1 MKPMPMITATAFALA
16 SILPAMAH
24 DVGRDTLDLNVTF
37 VGDREVLMRDAHK
50 EMHWPEPATIALQ
63 KPNFTYSVLP
73 KRIDVE
79 PIWERQKAKRLKVED
94 PLQRLYKGFVEG
106 GMGNYTS
113 PYFLIN
119 YADLRSRDHAWGVE
133 YSHTSTH
140 GGFSY
145 DNDSLGVDVPQD
157 FSSNG
162 LEGWYTRFFKK
173 EYVKLSSQY
182 NREALSYYGRV
193 AGFDEADSSLFPLG
207 DSSVY
212 NTLHV
217 RAELGDMQSA
227 KREWRHHVVLDYGRL
242 WNDRNTSESNF
253 DAAITLKGA
262 IEDNPVSL
270 DLHTNIDRLDRQEEG
285 LIVPMAKQ
293 AIFDL
298 HPAVYKDHKALKTKL
313 GFGMWVDA
321 QGTQPFLFV
330 PELEASVS
338 LLQNLFIPYVSI
350 DGGVVQNRFETAL
363 ASNPFLPSPTDSAS
377 IWKNSYEGIVAQGGM
392 RGSITS
398 AFTFDVSARHRRV
411 NQSLTWA
418 PEGAFGNGASFR
430 PIYQD
435 LSITTLQANAHLKLG
450 ESTELRGQ
458 IQQHAYSVRD
468 SALSISTPWNLPA
481 LEIDVQASHILKG
494 KLKVSTGLR
503 TVSGRSGLNAVPLDA
518 EGDQYVSST
527 TETLGYA
534 YALQDIVDWRLRI
547 EYRYNA
553 RLGAWLKGENLLNR
567 ANPIWA
573 GYNSQGTRVTFGFNY
588 AF

>member
-1 MKPMPMITATAFALA
+1 MNSMPLITVTAVALATALPALA
-16 SILPAMAH
+16 HEAN
-24 DVGRDTLDLNVTF
+24 RDTLDLNVTF

-50 EMHWPEPATIALQ
+50 EMHWPEPATITLQ
-63 KPNFTYSVLP
+63 KPNFDYSVLP
-73 KRIDVE
+73 KRIDVQ
-79 PIWERQKAKRLKVED
+79 PTWERQKARRLKVED

-113 PYFLIN
+113 PYLLLN
-119 YADLRSRDHAWGVE
+119 YADLRSREHAWGVE
-133 YSHTSTH
+133 YSHRSTH

-145 DNDSLGVDVPQD
+145 DNDSLGTDVPQD
-157 FSSNG
+157 FSSNA

-173 EYVKLSSQY
+173 EYVKISSRH

-193 AGFDEADSSLFPLG
+193 DGLNEGDSSLFPLG

-212 NTLHV
+212 NTLHM
-217 RAELGDMQSA
+217 RAELGDLESA
-227 KREWRHHVVLDYGRL
+227 RRDWRHRVVLDYGRL
-242 WNDRNTSESNF
+242 WNDRNTNESNF
-253 DAAITLKGA
+253 DAAITLQGA

-285 LIVPMAKQ
+285 LIVPLAKQ

-298 HPAVYKDHKALKTKL
+298 HPAVYKSHKALKTKL

-321 QGTQPFLFV
+321 QGNQPFLFV

-411 NQSLTWA
+411 NQALAWA
-418 PEGAFGNGASFR
+418 PDQVYGNGASFR

-450 ESTELRGQ
+450 EATELQGQ
-458 IQQHAYSVRD
+458 VQQHAYAVRD
-468 SALSISTPWNLPA
+468 SALSVSTPWNLPT
-481 LEIDVQASHILKG
+481 LEIDIQASHTIKE
-494 KLKVSTGLR
+494 KLKLSTGLR
-503 TVSGRSGLNAVPLDA
+503 TVTGRTGLNAVPLLA
-518 EGDQYVSST
+518 EGDQFVNNQSGNV
-527 TETLGYA
+527 GYA
-534 YALQDIVDWRLRI
+534 YELQDILDWRLRI

-553 RLGAWLKGENLLNR
+553 RLGAWLNGENLLNR